1 MRTFGA
7 TVNRPYSPSKKEP
20 PLAQSGCCDKGHN
33 VTEVRDFFIAVYLL
47 AMGENM
53 SDVQVEPEEIFG
65 FADSPSLDERIAAYR
80 ADTAQVNPKIFAR
93 EIMKLRQR
101 LQQLHQDARP

>member
-1 MRTFGA
+1 M
-7 TVNRPYSPSKKEP
+7 
-20 PLAQSGCCDKGHN
+20 
-33 VTEVRDFFIAVYLL
+33 TEVRDFFMAVYLL